1 MTKGFKICAGATGL
15 YLIFLYVTNIYYGDD
30 LMRSYYGYMLWTNDG
45 RPFSDLFYSMFVQF
59 GSDYVPDIFPLPIIL
74 TGAIFSYVTSKAV
87 ERLCNP
93 GGAIYAGVT
102 VALLCNPFV
111 ISNFL
116 FRYDGAFMLLALACA
131 IAPHALSISNQVL
144 RVLASAVLLTL
155 SFGLYQA
162 SVNVFIGLSFI
173 ALVCKYVM
181 TGNLKASFKSSA
193 FDFMSLIIAYTIYSK
208 IILPLTVLN
217 DYFSNFN
224 KLIPLSVE
232 GVNILFKN
240 IIQAKDIIKLALHS
254 GLSVPLCI
262 CIALSLYCLARYAP
276 RNKFM
281 ILALYLVAM
290 IGVSFFAFG
299 IVAFGQNAAF
309 FPRVFM
315 GFGCFLAF
323 NMLFLSSI
331 TKHRVMSIVTSLV
344 ISLPLL
350 IIFFAALNASRQE
363 YEYQNN
369 IASMIVRDINSSSA
383 KNEVVISVDGD
394 IKRSPVAQ
402 INSRVFPVLD
412 ILLPKIFM
420 TGYDGGRL
428 TLMRNGLHEV
438 RFVSQQESGFYNSR
452 ASDANVIAANSIY
465 SIYHVNNVIVIKFN

>member
-1 MTKGFKICAGATGL
+1 MTKGFKICAGITGL
-15 YLIFLYVTNIYYGDD
+15 YLMFLYMTNIYYGDD
-30 LMRSYYGYMLWTNDG
+30 LMRSYYGYMLWSNDG
-45 RPFSDLFYSMFVQF
+45 RPFSDLFYSLFVQF
-59 GSDYVPDIFPLPIIL
+59 GSEYVPDIFPLPIIL
-74 TGAIFSYVTSKAV
+74 AGLVFSYSIYKSV

-93 GGAIYAGVT
+93 GSAVYAGVT
-102 VALLCNPFV
+102 VAMLCNPFV

-116 FRYDGAFMLLALACA
+116 FRYDGAFMMLALACA
-131 IAPHALSISNQVL
+131 IAPHAISISNQII
-144 RVLASAVLLTL
+144 RVLASAILLTL

-162 SVNVFIGLSFI
+162 SVNVFIGFSFI
-173 ALVCKYVM
+173 ALVCKYSM
-181 TGNLKASFKSSA
+181 TGHFKASCKSSA
-193 FDFMSLIIAYTIYSK
+193 LDFISLIIAYAVYSK

-224 KLIPLSVE
+224 KFIPLSGE
-232 GVNILFKN
+232 GISILFNN
-240 IIQAKDIIKLALHS
+240 IKQAAEIIKLALHS
-254 GLSVPLCI
+254 GLIVPIYI
-262 CIALSLYCLARYAP
+262 CIGLSLYCLVRYAP
-276 RNKFM
+276 RDK
-281 ILALYLVAM
+281 IITLALYLVAM
-290 IGVSFFAFG
+290 VGVSFFAFG

-323 NMLFLSSI
+323 NLIFLSSI
-331 TKHRVMSIVTSLV
+331 TKHRTMSITTSLV

-350 IIFFAALNASRQE
+350 IIFFATLNASRQE

-369 IASMIVRDINSSSA
+369 IASMIVKDINSSSA

-402 INSRVFPVLD
+402 INSHVFPVID
-412 ILLPKIFM
+412 ILLPKIFT

-438 RFVSQQESGFYNSR
+438 RFVSQQEAGFYNSR
-452 ASDANVIAANSIY
+452 ASDKNIIADNSIY